1 MATTPETIERAGAEG
16 PPPAGP
22 SSSGG
27 GRSGG
32 PRTTKGRRWGR
43 GTLVLLLLAV
53 LVVVLGAADLIVYHA
68 RSDRSA
74 EVRVSGL
81 PPSVP
86 TSLANLMSLSPVPAS
101 PSPNF
106 ELADQAGRTVSLA
119 GFRGHPVVLEFIDS
133 HCTDICP
140 IVSQEFVA
148 AAREL
153 GPASGIVFVGVNV
166 NQYHNQLGDVVQFSQ
181 AQHLTSIPTWHFVT
195 GPVGELRQVWDD
207 YHVAVEAPSPNAD
220 IIHTS
225 VLYFID
231 PNGNERYIATP
242 EVDHTANGTS
252 YEPANLLAAWAH
264 GIALVSSSLAS

>member
-1 MATTPETIERAGAEG
+1 MPAKPETIEPAGAEG
-16 PPPAGP
+16 PPGA
-22 SSSGG
+22 SSLSSGG
-27 GRSGG
+27 GEAGG
-32 PRTTKGRRWGR
+32 PLTPEGRRWGR
-43 GTLVLLLLAV
+43 GTLALLLLAV
-53 LVVVLGAADLIVYHA
+53 LVVALGAADLVVYHA
-68 RSDRSA
+68 RSDQPA
-74 EVRVSGL
+74 DLRVSGI

-106 ELADQAGRTVSLA
+106 ELADQAGHTVSLS

-148 AAREL
+148 AAKEL
-153 GPASGIVFVGVNV
+153 GPASGTVFVGVNV
-166 NQYHNQLGDVVQFSQ
+166 NQYHNQIGDVVQFSQ
-181 AQHLTSIPTWHFVT
+181 AQHLTTIPTWHFVT
-195 GPVGELRQVWDD
+195 GPVGALRQVWSD

-242 EVDHTANGTS
+242 EVDHTANGTV
-252 YEPANLLAAWAH
+252 YEPANLLTAWAH
-264 GIALVSSSLAS
+264 GIALVASSLAG